1 MRLFITLVLY
11 FLIALMIIENQIA
24 IAVLLAGWF
33 TFRVG
38 AVWLIPL
45 AFLLDGYFG
54 AFSDVPYISLIAC
67 AWYVIS
73 EYIRPRLIVQSHSY
87 EKVA

>member
-1 MRLFITLVLY
+1 MKLFFTIILY
-11 FLIALMIIENQIA
+11 FFIALLIIENQI
-24 IAVLLAGWF
+24 ILAVLLAGWF

-38 AVWLIPL
+38 AIWLIPL

-54 AFSDVPYISLIAC
+54 AFTDVPAISLITC
-67 AWYVIS
+67 VWYVVS
-73 EYIRPRLIVQSHSY
+73 EYLRPRLIAQSQSY